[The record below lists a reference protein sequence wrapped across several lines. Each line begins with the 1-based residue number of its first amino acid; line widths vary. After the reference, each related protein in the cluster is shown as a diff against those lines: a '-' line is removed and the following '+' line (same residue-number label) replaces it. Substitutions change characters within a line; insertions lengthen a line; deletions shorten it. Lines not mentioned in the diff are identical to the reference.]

1 MKNNRM
7 LKIYLITAIAAVLLF
22 IAGFVFGINNFNNMD
37 DMYGATLPFLLI
49 AAAAITAFGFSPAE
63 IKTKKQCVRAV
74 NTAVRTSSNVVPLKR
89 AYNERLG
96 YYQGQG
102 QVQVRAR
109 VRAQTLEKI
118 S

>member
-1 MKNNRM
+1 MKNNRL

-49 AAAAITAFGFSPAE
+49 AAASIAAFGFSPAE
-63 IKTKKQCVRAV
+63 VKTHKQCVKAV
-74 NTAVRTSSNVVPLKR
+74 NTAVQAPSNVVPLKR
-89 AYNERLG
+89 AYSERRR
-96 YYQGQG
+96 YYQ
-102 QVQVRAR
+102 A
-109 VRAQTLEKI
+109 LEKI